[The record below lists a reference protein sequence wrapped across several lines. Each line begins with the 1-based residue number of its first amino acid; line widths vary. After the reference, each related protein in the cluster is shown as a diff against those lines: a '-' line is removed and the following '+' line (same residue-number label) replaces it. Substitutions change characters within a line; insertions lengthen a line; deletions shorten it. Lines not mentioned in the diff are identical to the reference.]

1 MPIEL
6 IMTAAILFVAS
17 VLLMMAELFI
27 PAHGLLVVLSCGLA
41 VAGLVAC
48 FMVSPLVGVL
58 GVAVVLC
65 VAPVALYFA
74 VRYYPQSPVGRRI
87 VLRQPEPGSIKGL
100 ESETSELAAMT
111 GQKGIA
117 ISTLRPAGTCDFSGR
132 RIACVS
138 EGSVIS
144 AGALVVVIGVSGMQ
158 LLVRQ
163 VVVSS

>member
-1 MPIEL
+1 
-6 IMTAAILFVAS
+6 
-17 VLLMMAELFI
+17 
-27 PAHGLLVVLSCGLA
+27 
-41 VAGLVAC
+41 
-48 FMVSPLVGVL
+48 MVSPLVGVL